1 MFRRHLL
8 PEVLINFHF
17 LAEHH
22 YHWRFFSRQ
31 LFFSVQEKCQHQMIY
46 DVKYIAKT
54 PIFGPP
60 KRLLLKVRKTK
71 MKKHL
76 FFALLEIRIH
86 TYVSKTFE
94 VQFALF
100 KRKNIMT
107 VLFFK
112 IATRFPVNTKYT
124 DLSTFTTLHKK
135 ISPFY
140 LLTT

>member
-1 MFRRHLL
+1 MFRRRLL

-124 DLSTFTTLHKK
+124 TLHKK